1 MGELLSASVQLAWA
15 TAASTTTDHG
25 HQAHCSSM
33 DQGAYNWNSQPLS
46 SVNTSQLVYWAPYST
61 TEGTCGNP
69 QKHSQNQAA
78 SCKGVVGKSKRGSN
92 SSSSKSSNNKKEY
105 SSRSQKNKKM
115 KDVTEKKEFGE
126 CCVCMDR
133 GKSHALVPCGHL
145 CACVECAA
153 HLVKK
158 SCLVQCA
165 AAALS
170 VQCKSMFE
178 VKFAAY
184 LVATCV
190 VMNGGWVWNSIS
202 VAIDCMQ

>member
-1 MGELLSASVQLAWA
+1 VVGNTARVAATGAGAVTTKKSLHPDHRKKRMSQRRKSLASAVFVWTEANLMHWYLVGIFVLAWNVLH
-15 TAASTTTDHG
+15 TWS
-25 HQAHCSSM
+25 
-33 DQGAYNWNSQPLS
+33 
-46 SVNTSQLVYWAPYST
+46 
-61 TEGTCGNP
+61 
-69 QKHSQNQAA
+69 
-78 SCKGVVGKSKRGSN
+78 
-92 SSSSKSSNNKKEY
+92 
-105 SSRSQKNKKM
+105 
-115 KDVTEKKEFGE
+115 
-126 CCVCMDR
+126 
-133 GKSHALVPCGHL
+133 
-145 CACVECAA
+145 
-153 HLVKK
+153 KK